1 MPATRFKKL
10 YPKIK
15 LVPTKV
21 PKTTEGRLL
30 KIETEI
36 SNLRGVIRELI
47 EVLESELHTDL
58 DRDHRI
64 GKVTRRGLPKTVRI
78 NPTVQKVRVKEKPEP
93 LPPAYP

>member
-1 MPATRFKKL
+1 MAVYDDREHFIP
-10 YPKIK
+10 
-15 LVPTKV
+15 
-21 PKTTEGRLL
+21 
-30 KIETEI
+30 
-36 SNLRGVIRELI
+36 LRKSELI